1 MWIQVVHFVPKKSK
15 QCKWS
20 VVTNVEI
27 RRVWHLDLVTYWCES
42 WIIYDLGW
50 PVERWVKGGF
60 VFESWLCYKGH
71 FDGNNT
77 GSIIQSSFVWL
88 LCFVLLS
95 IIYFAVRPYTLHR
108 HDDSHSPHHFHC
120 CVYVPSL
127 VNMSGLYRRRNPDM
141 CQRPLKTTL
150 CALATISFVHVPA
163 CNCLI
168 RSIFQFT
175 HG

>member
-77 GSIIQSSFVWL
+77 GLIIQSSFVLVALFCFAFHNLFCCASIHAAPTWWLPQSIPLPL
-88 LCFVLLS
+88 LCVCSVSGEHVWSVPSEKPGYVSKTLENH
-95 IIYFAVRPYTLHR
+95 AVRFGDNIVGT
-108 HDDSHSPHHFHC
+108 C
-120 CVYVPSL
+120 
-127 VNMSGLYRRRNPDM
+127 
-141 CQRPLKTTL
+141 T
-150 CALATISFVHVPA
+150 
-163 CNCLI
+163 CL
-168 RSIFQFT
+168 
-175 HG
+175 